1 MNDFKRFALELHLN
15 GLRATM
21 DNARTFVLDNYDRVL
36 PAYWLNPAARIQAL
50 DALMETRAVGDY
62 ESSLHVS
69 LRLSCELERAL
80 EHAASMI
87 QDEMLELEYDEKPKV
102 APEDNISPEEIP
114 Y

>member
-1 MNDFKRFALELHLN
+1 MNDFKSFALELHAN
-15 GLRATM
+15 GVRATM
-21 DNARTFVLDNYDRVL
+21 NNARTFVLEHYDRVL

-62 ESSLHVS
+62 ESSLKVS
-69 LRLSCELERAL
+69 LKLNAELDQAL

-87 QDEMLELEYDEKPKV
+87 HDEMLELEYDEKPKV